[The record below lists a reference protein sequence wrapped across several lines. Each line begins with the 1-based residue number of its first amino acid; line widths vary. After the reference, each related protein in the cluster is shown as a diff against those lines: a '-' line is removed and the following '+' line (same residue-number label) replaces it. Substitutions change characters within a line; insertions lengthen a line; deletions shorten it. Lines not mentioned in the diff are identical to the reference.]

1 MYPICRELVGRSGHC
16 NGLVKWTMCKGKLTM
31 EEVASKQSKDVPR
44 ATVQEES
51 KPKKYKIQ
59 PASWTHEIV
68 FIGSRAK
75 V

>member
-1 MYPICRELVGRSGHC
+1 
-16 NGLVKWTMCKGKLTM
+16 MCKGKLTM

-44 ATVQEES
+44 ATVQEELE
-51 KPKKYKIQ
+51 PKKYKIQ